1 MYSKSAAA
9 GPLTRPP
16 PRPPGSL
23 LEVQLDEVGDATD
36 PQAALNGLLLQQVE
50 KAARKAE
57 AAELREASDELCCE
71 LIALQAENAELKARS
86 I

>member
-1 MYSKSAAA
+1 M
-9 GPLTRPP
+9 
-16 PRPPGSL
+16 
-23 LEVQLDEVGDATD
+23 QLDEAGDATD